1 MERSK
6 ATAKAASCG
15 VDIGASYFKMPMKRP
30 FLFLLLSALCV
41 SANLSVA
48 RADFDLGQ
56 RDDPIVSLRLGMSQ
70 REVYRAIG
78 IPIRRRLSSFGF
90 DSDDGMYF
98 GPDIWDIGSD
108 DSPFEH
114 PQRLY
119 VTYKKDKVATISVE
133 TPFGSSDNASADSVH
148 LSRQGIADYRRF
160 SELQVKVSTCLACKP
175 ARAILYSAK
184 RSNRIDDRIRYQI
197 YDY

>member
-1 MERSK
+1 
-6 ATAKAASCG
+6 
-15 VDIGASYFKMPMKRP
+15 MKRP

-78 IPIRRRLSSFGF
+78 IPFRWPFGF
-90 DSDDGMYF
+90 GFGMS

-133 TPFGSSDNASADSVH
+133 IPLDSV
-148 LSRQGIADYRRF
+148 
-160 SELQVKVSTCLACKP
+160 VKTVLTACYDGQIMTVRAST
-175 ARAILYSAK
+175 S
-184 RSNRIDDRIRYQI
+184 
-197 YDY
+197 